1 MIALYYCFGD
11 GDGYPVKELVGIFDS
26 EEKIPDSFKEWS
38 EEEIATHYRNYR
50 RTRERTL
57 EFFLRQKLYLL
68 DELETALNKFNEI
81 DDWGIQFFMVEP
93 IEINTIVHRDY
104 K

>member
-11 GDGYPVKELVGIFDS
+11 GDGFPVKELVGIFDS

-38 EEEIATHYRNYR
+38 EKEISDHCYNYR
-50 RTRERTL
+50 HTREYTL
-57 EFFLRQKLYLL
+57 KFHLQQKLYLL

-81 DDWGIQFFMVEP
+81 DDWGKKFFMVEP